1 MSKTIPKPEAE
12 CPRVS
17 MIHALHELEGWR
29 KRIAAEYG
37 LTPEQIAGVI
47 DAFSAMQEA
56 LDVEDDDDD

>member
-1 MSKTIPKPEAE
+1 
-12 CPRVS
+12 